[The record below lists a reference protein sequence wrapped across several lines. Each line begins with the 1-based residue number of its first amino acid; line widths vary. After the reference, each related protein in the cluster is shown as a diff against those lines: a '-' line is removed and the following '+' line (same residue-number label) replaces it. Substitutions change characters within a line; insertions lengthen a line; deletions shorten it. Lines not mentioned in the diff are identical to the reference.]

1 MVTPLAKS
9 GRIPL
14 GLTAAASATN
24 AGIHKRILG
33 SVTTTVL
40 IISNEKM
47 REIMKIVKSL
57 RALGLLIKS
66 VNQTIENQRRKERIG
81 FLGMG
86 NMLESS
92 EVIRVGNRVIRAGN
106 F

>member
-66 VNQTIENQRRKERIG
+66 VNQTIENQTREERIG

-92 EVIRVGNRVIRAGN
+92 EVIRVDNRVIRAGN